1 MPPPPPLPPL
11 QAFGSEPRAQ
21 LWYADL
27 GAWPEL
33 SPGLHVDASLLSLE
47 LPSVLLLAPD
57 GAGGRGAKR
66 LPLKAAGS
74 GGGEGGEEEG
84 GAVRTVRM
92 SAGNMRRFFAV
103 GGG

>member
-1 MPPPPPLPPL
+1 M
-11 QAFGSEPRAQ
+11 
-21 LWYADL
+21 
-27 GAWPEL
+27 
-33 SPGLHVDASLLSLE
+33 DASLLSLE

-74 GGGEGGEEEG
+74 GGGEGEEEG